1 VHQKNTDTGV
11 YMPRLATGSHVQ
23 RLALNEWLLHA
34 GRAPKRPAL
43 EPPALIRTLRARLR
57 MSQAELARRSGL
69 TQSHVA
75 RIETGA
81 LDPQWS
87 TLRRLLGA
95 LFCGAALL
103 PLPRKRPSDALA
115 EARVDGDPR
124 LPWPPQPRDISKY

>member
-1 VHQKNTDTGV
+1 
-11 YMPRLATGSHVQ
+11 MPRLATGSHVQ

-34 GRAPKRPAL
+34 GRAPQRAAL
-43 EPPALIRTLRARLR
+43 EPAALIKLLRARMR

-69 TQSHVA
+69 SQSHIA

-87 TLRRLLGA
+87 TLRRVLDA
-95 LFCGAALL
+95 LSCGAALL
-103 PLPRKRPSDALA
+103 PLPRKRPGDMLA

-124 LPWPPQPRDISKY
+124 LPWPPRPRDIRKY